1 MCVFSTLLLMEHDGL
16 YTSTVIFFFHKV
28 FPGRY
33 YEAGSFLTFF
43 VVQQKQDC
51 VSFFASILAP
61 GITVSLSLSI
71 YLSIS
76 PPAPSLSLQ
85 LSKPT
90 S

>member
-1 MCVFSTLLLMEHDGL
+1 M
-16 YTSTVIFFFHKV
+16 FFFHKI

-61 GITVSLSLSI
+61 GITVSLYRSL
-71 YLSIS
+71 YPS
-76 PPAPSLSLQ
+76 PSPLSLSLAFHTDILKQ
-85 LSKPT
+85 AVGFFPR
-90 S
+90 